1 VKYSE
6 VTPTHANYD
15 LYVRIR
21 ATLREAEERIETW
34 DDLFA
39 FINEQALLGVKA
51 EHLCVARSTILL
63 LSSFSH
69 ALEQLPEEGDCKVVA
84 ALMMNIATYRPDLT
98 GIDAVDLAKQ
108 LAVGLVETVLVQ
120 LAASA
125 AKEGGM
131 TRTETPAPKTTL
143 H

>member
-1 VKYSE
+1 MKYSE

-21 ATLREAEERIETW
+21 ATLQEAEERIETW
-34 DDLFA
+34 DDLFT
-39 FINEQALLGVKA
+39 FINEQALLGVEA

-98 GIDAVDLAKQ
+98 GIDAVDLSKQ

-120 LAASA
+120 LAAAA
-125 AKEGGM
+125 AKAES
-131 TRTETPAPKTTL
+131 TASAETTAPKTTI